1 MVCVWDRDVQMC
13 LYYACM
19 WIFIHVQAY
28 EYRHIHGL
36 VCVEIALRLCAVKT
50 VHLAGDRT
58 LCDLCCVYTK
68 LPGTSAIRDSSAVP
82 LPHVCNI
89 AKTTEQISTP
99 HDLLQWF
106 IFEIIIQLHYFAL
119 PFPHSKPTV
128 HKHLSAFIQTNSLF
142 FINSYCIYIYI
153 LKTINMT
160 RSVFIMICVSMF
172 PSLW

>member
-1 MVCVWDRDVQMC
+1 MYVNIYTCSGIWIQAHTWFGMC
-13 LYYACM
+13 
-19 WIFIHVQAY
+19 
-28 EYRHIHGL
+28 
-36 VCVEIALRLCAVKT
+36 
-50 VHLAGDRT
+50 GDRITT
-58 LCDLCCVYTK
+58 LCRKNSPPCWRQNAGDLCCVYTK

-153 LKTINMT
+153 LKTINTT
-160 RSVFIMICVSMF
+160 RSVFIMICVSTF